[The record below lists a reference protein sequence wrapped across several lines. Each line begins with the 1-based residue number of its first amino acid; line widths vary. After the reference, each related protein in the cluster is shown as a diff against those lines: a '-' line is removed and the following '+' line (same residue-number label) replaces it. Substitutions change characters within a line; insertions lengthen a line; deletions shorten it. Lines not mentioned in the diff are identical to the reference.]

1 MEVTVDGRQVFVY
14 TGGIE
19 LDRGRPAIVLIHG
32 AGMDHTVWHNQTRSL
47 AHTGLAAVAPD
58 LPGHGR
64 SEGAAPTSVEAMAAW
79 TVAFLDVLGLQ
90 RTSLAGH
97 SMGALVALEVAA
109 AHPERVERIVLIGAS
124 GAMGVH
130 PDLLAAAEDDLALAA
145 RFVSGWSFGG
155 RGRMGGHPRS
165 GTWLRAAATRLVEAS
180 PPGTLAAGL
189 RACLAYPGLER
200 AVSVAAPTL
209 VIAGTVDRMTPP
221 EASARLAATLP
232 DARLVEL
239 EGAGH
244 LAMAERP
251 REVLHLIREFL
262 APTMPPS

>member
-1 MEVTVDGRQVFVY
+1 MEVTVDGRRAFLY
-14 TGGIE
+14 TGGID

-64 SEGAAPTSVEAMAAW
+64 SEGPAPTSVEAMAAW
-79 TVAFLDVLGLQ
+79 TVALLDVLGLQ

-97 SMGALVALEVAA
+97 SMGSLVALEVAA
-109 AHPERVERIVLIGAS
+109 AHPERVERLVLTGAS

-165 GTWLRAAATRLVEAS
+165 GTWLRGAGTRLVEAS
-180 PPGTLAAGL
+180 PLAPSPPGCGPASPTRGWSG
-189 RACLAYPGLER
+189 PP
-200 AVSVAAPTL
+200 SVEAPTL

>member
-1 MEVTVDGRQVFVY
+1 MEVTVDGRRAFLY
-14 TGGIE
+14 TGGVD
-19 LDRGRPAIVLIHG
+19 LDRGRPAIVLVHG
-32 AGMDHTVWHNQTRSL
+32 AGMDHTAWHNQTRSL

-64 SEGAAPTSVEAMAAW
+64 SEGPAPTTVEEMAVW
-79 TVAFLDVLGLQ
+79 TVALLDVLGLE

-97 SMGALVALEVAA
+97 SMGSLVALEVAA
-109 AHPERVERIVLIGAS
+109 THPERVERLVLTGAS

-130 PDLLAAAEDDLALAA
+130 PDLLAAADDDLALAA
-145 RFVSGWSFGG
+145 RFISGWSFGG

-165 GTWLRAAATRLVEAS
+165 GTWLRGAGIHLVEAS

-200 AVSVAAPTL
+200 AALVEAPAL
-209 VIAGTVDRMTPP
+209 VIAGTADRMTPP

-232 DARLVEL
+232 GGRLVEL

-251 REVLHLIREFL
+251 REVLHLIRELL